1 MSQTRQ
7 LLQEWAKQN
16 PGYVAGLEAA
26 ISRAEGTW
34 RGNAPGYNIL
44 FGGGQFK
51 GYERHPD
58 RVIRTPGYAS
68 AAAGAFQFMPDTW
81 KGVASAIGAKD
92 FSPENQRLGMLHL
105 TRQRLLPVGGL
116 AAISKAGKLTP
127 ELQARLAPEWASF
140 PTLQG
145 VSAYGQPVKRA
156 GQISAWFD
164 EAASNAANTAQA
176 PSQTPPS
183 TDQGLLQGFVTA
195 LTGGKSSEEKMQD
208 EIQKSLL
215 QDVLAPRQNTL
226 PLGFLLNYIGYR

>member
-1 MSQTRQ
+1 MSQTRK
-7 LLQEWAKQN
+7 LLQEWERQN

-34 RGNAPGYNIL
+34 RNNAPGYNIL

-58 RVIRTPGYAS
+58 RVIKTPGYAS

-81 KGVASAIGAKD
+81 RGVAEAIGAKD
-92 FSPENQRLGMLHL
+92 FSPENQRLGMLYL
-105 TRQRLLPVGGL
+105 TRQRLMPVGGL

-140 PTLQG
+140 PTMQG

-156 GQISAWFD
+156 SQISAWFD
-164 EAASNAANTAQA
+164 EAASNASNSALPPA
-176 PSQTPPS
+176 QTPQP
-183 TDQGLLQGFVTA
+183 TDQGLFQGFMSA
-195 LTGGKSSEEKMQD
+195 LTGIQPPAQKMEA

-215 QDVLAPRQNTL
+215 KDVLTPRPTMN
-226 PLGFLLNYIGYR
+226 PMVFLLNYIE